1 MMATLAVGL
10 QSNRP
15 GLIYTVQSRRDN
27 ESLAF
32 NLEGVLRLGLINLDD
47 NRAIEIQLQDGLNIV
62 L

>member
-47 NRAIEIQLQDGLNIV
+47 NRTIEIQLQDGLNIV